1 MRKGFLRSFRSDESG
16 AVAPLYALMLFG
28 LIGIGGVGFDYGR
41 MMAMDSELQ
50 SAADAAALAAATQL
64 NGQSDA
70 MNVAMAAA
78 NNAFATAASAFVNET
93 RLSNVDDDGDG
104 DTRPITQLTFTFYS
118 GYDYDTDN
126 GGAGE
131 GPTGLLDPATDDG
144 EDATVVVV
152 TVNGR
157 ELFYALTPVVG
168 AISSGEIAA
177 SATATLQQ
185 GTCDVVPM
193 MFCAPNP
200 SFGTESDI
208 GKGMRL
214 HMLPNA
220 TDAFTPG
227 NFGFLDIEYG
237 TSGNPNRRLGINT
250 QGGVCVSGVVE
261 SDPGDRAAEV
271 PPFNTRFDR
280 YENSASGL
288 NCNGAGDFCAAQNV
302 RKNYVQRQERNT
314 NASTPTLPCEA
325 TPTNNDPWE
334 DRPDG
339 GYPKESC
346 IAAGTCNFG
355 DGVTAADWTPYMN
368 RNHGGASADT
378 VPAAASVA
386 TRWEMYQWERDGS
399 HMAPVKVAST
409 STPRLNGQGNLIGY
423 QVTNYCSYPTPKAA
437 NVFTPDPALNQ
448 KDRRVLTVAAVDCTG
463 LNGRDAVKIL
473 RWVDIFLV
481 DSANTSG
488 SDKEFMAE
496 VIGPAKPPGG
506 DSGFQTFG
514 RGKAVLIR

>member
-1 MRKGFLRSFRSDESG
+1 MREGFLRSFRSDESG

-50 SAADAAALAAATQL
+50 NAADAAALAAATQL
-64 NGQSDA
+64 NGQTDA
-70 MNVAMAAA
+70 MNVAVAAA
-78 NNAFATAASAFVNET
+78 NSAFATAASPFINET

-104 DTRPITQLTFTFYS
+104 DTRPITQLSFAFYS
-118 GYDYDTDN
+118 DYDHDTDN

-144 EDATVVVV
+144 EDAKVVVV

-200 SFGTESDI
+200 DFGTETDI

-220 TDAFTPG
+220 TDAFSPG
-227 NFGFLDIEYG
+227 NFGFLDIEYN

-261 SDPGDRAAEV
+261 SDPGDRASEV
-271 PPFNTRFDR
+271 PPFNTRFER

-288 NCNGAGDFCAAQNV
+288 NCDPTAGHFCAAQNV
-302 RKNYVQRQERNT
+302 RKNYVQEQRHNNKLPTAT
-314 NASTPTLPCEA
+314 NIPCSA
-325 TPTNNDPWE
+325 TPSNSGSWTN
-334 DRPDG
+334 RPDG

-355 DGVTAADWTPYMN
+355 DGMTAADWSPYMT
-368 RNHGGASADT
+368 RNHGGASPST
-378 VPAAASVA
+378 VPAATSVA
-386 TRWEMYQWERDGS
+386 TRWEMYQWEMGDASRMGVTRVHQTIS
-399 HMAPVKVAST
+399 APNRAGRVD
-409 STPRLNGQGNLIGY
+409 
-423 QVTNYCSYPTPKAA
+423 VTNYCSYPTPDPD
-437 NVFTPDPALNQ
+437 NVFVPDPEQNQ

-463 LNGRDAVKIL
+463 LNGREPVKIL

>member
-1 MRKGFLRSFRSDESG
+1 MRRRPFRSFRADDGG
-16 AVAPLYALMLFG
+16 AVAPIYAILLFG
-28 LIGIGGVGFDYGR
+28 LIGMAGVSFDYGR
-41 MMAMDSELQ
+41 LMAMDSELQ
-50 SAADAAALAAATQL
+50 NAADAAALAAATQL
-64 NGQSDA
+64 NGQTDA
-70 MNVAMAAA
+70 MNVAMGAA
-78 NNAFATAASAFVNET
+78 NAAFANAASDFVNET
-93 RLSNVDDDGDG
+93 RFSNVDDDGDG
-104 DTRPITQLTFTFYS
+104 DTRPITQLTFTFWED
-118 GYDYDTDN
+118 YDYAAD
-126 GGAGE
+126 E
-131 GPTGLLDPATDDG
+131 PVGLLDPATDDG
-144 EDATVVVV
+144 EDARFVQV

-157 ELFYALTPVVG
+157 EVFYALTPVVG
-168 AISSGEIAA
+168 AISSGDISA
-177 SATATLQQ
+177 SAMATLEQS
-185 GTCDVVPM
+185 TCDVVPM

-200 SFGTESDI
+200 DFGKTDADI

-227 NFGFLDIEYG
+227 NFGFLDIEYD
-237 TSGNPNRRLGINT
+237 TDGNPNRRLGLNT
-250 QGGVCVSGVVE
+250 QGGVCVGGVVD

-280 YENSASGL
+280 YENSANGL
-288 NCNGAGDFCAAQNV
+288 NCNGDGDFCAAQNV
-302 RKNYVQRQERNT
+302 RKNYVQVQSRNT

-325 TPTNNDPWE
+325 VPTNNDPWE
-334 DRPDG
+334 NRPEG

-355 DGVTAADWTPYMN
+355 DGVTAADWTPYMT
-368 RNHGGASADT
+368 RNHGGTSATT
-378 VPAAASVA
+378 VPSETGVA

-409 STPRLNGQGNLIGY
+409 STPRLNGQGTLIGY
-423 QVTNYCSYPTPKAA
+423 RVTNYCSYPTPDPD
-437 NVFTPDPALNQ
+437 NVFTPDPSLNQ

-463 LNGRDAVKIL
+463 LNGREPVKIL

-481 DSANTSG
+481 DSANTST

-496 VIGPAKPPGG
+496 LIGPAKPPGG
-506 DSGFQTFG
+506 GSGFQTFG